1 MEELMGS
8 DYTYGKN
15 GYLSKIKGE
24 DYEDTLFHYR
34 WNGKIPQILKTSR
47 FGYKGIY
54 TQSTFNKKGLIEK
67 NK

>member
-1 MEELMGS
+1 MGS